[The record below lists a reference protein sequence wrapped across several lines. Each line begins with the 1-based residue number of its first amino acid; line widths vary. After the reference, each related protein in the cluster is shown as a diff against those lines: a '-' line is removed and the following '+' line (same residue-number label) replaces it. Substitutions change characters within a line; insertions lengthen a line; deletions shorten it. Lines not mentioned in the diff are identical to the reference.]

1 MTKPSCCVAGSGVSS
16 RLSWFLSIVCALFI
30 GASGSSVVRAQGSA
44 QDEMRSAP
52 TASDNAAAGEAT
64 IVYRHARPA
73 NTPAGSSLKQKE
85 IASGFGSLPSG
96 SGASGSGTSAS
107 GTSTTTAEDNDQL
120 RFPADLTY
128 NGGAVV
134 RIAEQH
140 PIFLLPN
147 GNCPIAKCWGNP
159 ETFLKDLW
167 MSEFIH
173 ITDQYV
179 GATANNRYPL
189 AAHKLINY
197 KPTPKTKPLT
207 DADMLAVVHSV
218 ALSLGQAGHSQIYH
232 VFLPPGQDECF
243 TATDG
248 ICYSPDVPATFFFCG
263 YHSSADFKDIGHVLY
278 TVEPYQNVGGCSVRP
293 GTPNGQLVDSTN
305 NTLSHEVFETIT
317 DPDGDA
323 WFNFS
328 AVILN
333 GAEIGDECSFFVVL
347 PISPTMVA
355 GFFDP
360 SVSTIGNHRYAVQPE
375 YTNLEHAC
383 ASNP

>member
-1 MTKPSCCVAGSGVSS
+1 MTKASCLSSASCVSN
-16 RLSWFLSIVCALFI
+16 RLSWFLPIVCALFV
-30 GASGSSVVRAQGSA
+30 GAFGFRVARAQGAA
-44 QDEMRSAP
+44 QDEVKSAP
-52 TASDNAAAGEAT
+52 TASDHAAADEAT

-73 NTPAGSSLKQKE
+73 NTAAGANLKRKD
-85 IASGFGSLPSG
+85 IASGSES
-96 SGASGSGTSAS
+96 SAAAAGAATA
-107 GTSTTTAEDNDQL
+107 TTVDSDQP

-134 RIAEQH
+134 RVAEQH

-147 GNCPIAKCWGNP
+147 GSCPIATCWGNP
-159 ETFLKDLW
+159 EGFLRDLNI
-167 MSEFIH
+167 SEFVH

-179 GATANNRYPL
+179 GATANNRYPVGS
-189 AAHKLINY
+189 HKLISY
-197 KPTPKTKPLT
+197 KRTPKTAPLT
-207 DADMLAVVHSV
+207 DADMLAVVHAV
-218 ALSLGQAGHSQIYH
+218 ASASGQTGYAHMYH

-248 ICYSPDVPATFFFCG
+248 ICYSPDVPATFAFCG

-278 TVEPYQNVGGCSVRP
+278 SVEPFQNVGGCDVRP
-293 GTPNGQLVDSTN
+293 GTPNGRLVDSTN

-317 DPDGDA
+317 DPDGTA
-323 WFNFS
+323 WFNFT
-328 AVILN
+328 AVILQ
-333 GAEIGDECSFFVVL
+333 GAEIGDECSFFVIV
-347 PISPTMVA
+347 PISPKMAA

-375 YTNLEHAC
+375 YTNREHAC

>member
-1 MTKPSCCVAGSGVSS
+1 
-16 RLSWFLSIVCALFI
+16 
-30 GASGSSVVRAQGSA
+30 
-44 QDEMRSAP
+44 
-52 TASDNAAAGEAT
+52 
-64 IVYRHARPA
+64 
-73 NTPAGSSLKQKE
+73 
-85 IASGFGSLPSG
+85 
-96 SGASGSGTSAS
+96 
-107 GTSTTTAEDNDQL
+107 
-120 RFPADLTY
+120 LTY
-128 NGGAVV
+128 NGGAIV

-147 GNCPIAKCWGNP
+147 GSCPIAKCWGDP
-159 ETFLKDLW
+159 ETFLRDLW

-173 ITDQYV
+173 ITDEYV

-218 ALSLGQAGHSQIYH
+218 AVSLGGMAGYSNIYH

-248 ICYSPDVPATFFFCG
+248 ICYSPDVPATFVFCG

-278 TVEPYQNVGGCSVRP
+278 SVEPYQNVGGCSVRP

-305 NTLSHEVFETIT
+305 NVLSHELFETIT

-323 WFNFS
+323 WFNFTS
-328 AVILN
+328 VALG
-333 GAEIGDECSFFVVL
+333 GAEIGDECSFFVIL
-347 PISPTMVA
+347 PTSPKTVA
-355 GFFDP
+355 AFFDP

-375 YTNLEHAC
+375 YTNRDHAC

>member
-16 RLSWFLSIVCALFI
+16 RLSWFLSIVCALFV

-96 SGASGSGTSAS
+96 SGASAS

-147 GNCPIAKCWGNP
+147 GNCPIAKCWGN
-159 ETFLKDLW
+159 
-167 MSEFIH
+167 
-173 ITDQYV
+173 
-179 GATANNRYPL
+179 
-189 AAHKLINY
+189 
-197 KPTPKTKPLT
+197 
-207 DADMLAVVHSV
+207 
-218 ALSLGQAGHSQIYH
+218 
-232 VFLPPGQDECF
+232 
-243 TATDG
+243 
-248 ICYSPDVPATFFFCG
+248 
-263 YHSSADFKDIGHVLY
+263 
-278 TVEPYQNVGGCSVRP
+278 
-293 GTPNGQLVDSTN
+293 
-305 NTLSHEVFETIT
+305 
-317 DPDGDA
+317 
-323 WFNFS
+323 
-328 AVILN
+328 
-333 GAEIGDECSFFVVL
+333 
-347 PISPTMVA
+347 
-355 GFFDP
+355 
-360 SVSTIGNHRYAVQPE
+360 
-375 YTNLEHAC
+375 
-383 ASNP
+383 